1 MGVFF
6 VLPTAHIFF
15 PLFFSTFRY
24 LRSFKCMVILLWE
37 NMDANQQCE
46 MWQGWVTL
54 SSSWYYVAVWKMCHI
69 PLYITSHRRR
79 NRVCQEPFFLQTL
92 KRGADNF
99 LLLFAIFS
107 WVINDF
113 FLKKNR
119 KNKNWEAVNWFFVD
133 VILHSITWVSFH
145 VSLSPYLKAMLHWS
159 CHTGSASWIM
169 NFDMSWSSDS
179 FWQPCSM

>member
-1 MGVFF
+1 MLLLCDSKVNWQLLYIFLRPWHTLGHVDTAIYGAPSSGVTRRQVQLQTWLWNGCIFCFTYSSYFLSFF
-6 VLPTAHIFF
+6 
-15 PLFFSTFRY
+15 FFSTFRY

-37 NMDANQQCE
+37 NMDANQPCE

-92 KRGADNF
+92 KHGADNF
-99 LLLFAIFS
+99 MLLFAIFS

-113 FLKKNR
+113 FLNKK
-119 KNKNWEAVNWFFVD
+119 
-133 VILHSITWVSFH
+133 
-145 VSLSPYLKAMLHWS
+145 
-159 CHTGSASWIM
+159 
-169 NFDMSWSSDS
+169 
-179 FWQPCSM
+179 